1 MENQSSSVTLW
12 RIVFAALGLGLAALI
27 VWASMN
33 ANFGASFAA
42 IAADPWGIVSLADL
56 YLGFFLFAGLVFL
69 VDGIKPSSFV
79 WVVALMFLGNV
90 LSVVWV
96 VLRLPLLARRLGAS
110 AV

>member
-1 MENQSSSVTLW
+1 MENQSSSITLW
-12 RIVFAALGLGLAALI
+12 RIVFTALGLGLAGLI

-69 VDGIKPSSFV
+69 VDGTKPSSFA
-79 WVVALMFLGNV
+79 WIIALMFLGNV